1 MTSEESKADFV
12 LSMKSCNAE
21 NDAGKVLDAY
31 TRVAPA
37 NYCNGQDSKR
47 CKAKLLNN
55 HQFRGLHIRELFS
68 KAELSEMDR
77 HYQIQEKYHYSYNL
91 KLKKLSLFLRRRLDC

>member
-1 MTSEESKADFV
+1 MTSEESKTDFV

-47 CKAKLLNN
+47 CKAKLFNYHN
-55 HQFRGLHIRELFS
+55 FKGLLIREFF
-68 KAELSEMDR
+68 
-77 HYQIQEKYHYSYNL
+77 EKLNL
-91 KLKKLSLFLRRRLDC
+91 ARRIGTPRPKKSITTLTI

>member
-1 MTSEESKADFV
+1 
-12 LSMKSCNAE
+12 MKSCNAE

-47 CKAKLLNN
+47 CKAKLFNN
-55 HQFRGLHIRELFS
+55 HNFKGLLIREFF
-68 KAELSEMDR
+68 
-77 HYQIQEKYHYSYNL
+77 EKLNL
-91 KLKKLSLFLRRRLDC
+91 ARRIGTPRPKKSITTLTI